1 MASVEQ
7 CLFCFETLV
16 AKLEGRPPMTLEE
29 VQEAWLE
36 YPKGDEET
44 SSDEADVDTNEA
56 PASAIR
62 ASLKTQMSS
71 TAASSASS
79 SIPGSSG
86 SSKPST
92 PQSFATS
99 APPSRPPTTAPTKT
113 EPTYLPTGQG
123 RRSQQSKPITESP
136 LFVTWNTVS
145 PRSHNRSLRGCIGT
159 FEPQD
164 LDTGLRDYALTSAL
178 HDTRFNPIGLSELH
192 KLEVAVT
199 LLTDFERCADPMDW
213 ELGVHGIKI
222 SFYERH
228 RRYTATYLPDV
239 ASEQGWTKEE
249 TLESLVRKAGWKGRR
264 SWKDLDELEV
274 VRYQGRKESVEY
286 EEYKNFRD
294 WVVAEEK
301 RKKEAAAAAK
311 K

>member
-1 MASVEQ
+1 MASVAQ

-16 AKLEGRPPMTLEE
+16 AKLEGRPPMTLDE
-29 VQEAWLE
+29 VQEAWAA
-36 YPKGDEET
+36 YPKENEET
-44 SSDEADVDTNEA
+44 SSDEADADTSEA

-62 ASLKTQMSS
+62 AGLKTQFSS
-71 TAASSASS
+71 TTTSSASN
-79 SIPGSSG
+79 SIPGSSF

-99 APPSRPPTTAPTKT
+99 APSSRPPTAASSSKA

-145 PRSHNRSLRGCIGT
+145 PRSHSRSLRGCIGT
-159 FEPQD
+159 FEPQE
-164 LDTGLRDYALTSAL
+164 LDSGLRDYALTSAL
-178 HDTRFNPIGLSELH
+178 HDTRFSPISLSELH

-199 LLTDFERCADPMDW
+199 LLTDFERCSDPLDW

-228 RRYTATYLPDV
+228 RRYSATYLPDV

-249 TLESLVRKAGWKGRR
+249 TLDSLVRKAGWTGRR
-264 SWKDLDELEV
+264 SWKEINELEV

-294 WVVAEEK
+294 WVVAQEK
-301 RKKEAAAAAK
+301 RKKEAAK